1 MSIVAVL
8 LAIIAL
14 ALVDLALT
22 NDNDDPDETSF

>member
-14 ALVDLALT
+14 ALVDIALT
-22 NDNDDPDETSF
+22 NDENPPDDNSL